1 MMTGPAEELYF
12 PVSAE
17 MPESKRHL
25 EQRTLL
31 YLVLKFAFA
40 KAHSVGCDQFVYWD
54 SRAPRE
60 CLAPDAFVKLGTPD
74 ENFDSWKTWE
84 RGVPD
89 VALEIISDNDG
100 RELGWEGKLAKYD
113 RLGVRELVRFDS
125 RYAPPSL
132 RVWDRVDG
140 KLVERMRLTNS
151 APSQVLPGSWVVVTD
166 VDDTAWLRLAHD
178 VAGQKLFPTP
188 EEARDRDREAMAQRI
203 RELEAK
209 LAART

>member
-1 MMTGPAEELYF
+1 MTSPAELYF

-31 YLVLKFAFA
+31 YLVLKLAFA
-40 KAHSVGCDQFVYWD
+40 KVHSIGCDQFVYWD

-84 RGVPD
+84 RGAPD
-89 VALEIISDNDG
+89 VAVEIISDNDG
-100 RELGWEGKLAKYD
+100 RQLGWAGKLVKYD
-113 RLGVRELVRFDS
+113 RLGVSELVRFDS
-125 RYAPPSL
+125 RHSPPSL

-140 KLVERMRLTNS
+140 KLVERKHVTDS
-151 APSQVLPGSWVVVTD
+151 APSRVLPGSWVVVKDTD
-166 VDDTAWLRLAHD
+166 DAAWLRLAHD
-178 VAGQKLFPTP
+178 DAGQQLFPTP
-188 EEARDRDREAMAQRI
+188 EEARARDSEAMAQRI
-203 RELEAK
+203 RELEAE
-209 LAART
+209 LAERT